1 MEDIKNQYIVI
12 SVGIENYGV
21 NILDIDSIIRLKKIT
36 RIPKTKPYYKGVINL
51 RGEILPVMS
60 IKKRFGIDNE
70 DYTDKS
76 RIIIIKDDQDEKTGI
91 IVDEVKDVVNI
102 PEEDVDMYAID
113 SMDELAKF
121 TKGVAKD
128 TYNNRLITLLN
139 IENIMKDDNDEDN
152 DLWKN

>member
-152 DLWKN
+152 DL